1 MHIQTQHHYQA
12 SPAAVRAMLANPA
25 FWESLADG
33 CKGTATDNGVQVAL
47 SVPAP
52 AQARRITGDTIN
64 ADLEASWKPE
74 GDGYAG
80 PIILKAQ
87 GLPASFAGTT
97 TISPDGDGSTV
108 DYAGELSIR
117 LPLVGPSLEKQAEPY
132 LMRVINAQEAK
143 GAEWLAAHP
152 GE

>member
-12 SPAAVRAMLANPA
+12 SPGAVRAMLANPA

-52 AQARRITGDTIN
+52 AQARRITGDTIH
-64 ADLEASWKPE
+64 ATLDASWQPE
-74 GDGYAG
+74 GDGFTG
-80 PIILKAQ
+80 PIKLHAK
-87 GLPASFAGTT
+87 GLPASFVGTT
-97 TISPDGDGSTV
+97 AIRPDGDGSTV
-108 DYAGELSIR
+108 DYVGELAIK

-143 GAEWLAAHP
+143 GAAWLAAHAS
-152 GE
+152 